1 MACMS
6 AFPLQRD
13 VEYPESDGQP
23 MAETDLHRDEM
34 YDLIEGL
41 ALRYLNVPDVY
52 VSGNLFFYYVQGDPR
67 AVVAPDVFLV
77 RGVPKRKR
85 RIYKLWEEGRV
96 PSLVIEVTS
105 DSTKEEDFDKKKSV
119 YRRLGVEEYFLH
131 DPYENYLS
139 PPLQGYRLVNGR
151 YQPLSPR
158 PDGSLR
164 SRITGLDLHVEG
176 EKLRLVDAATKK
188 PLPWGEELTAALNRE
203 TAARELAEERASR
216 AEERANLEAA
226 AREQAEERAN
236 WAEERASR
244 AEHRANREA
253 AARQSLEEELNRLR
267 REVEEKER
275 SE

>member
-1 MACMS
+1 MS

-13 VEYPESDGQP
+13 IEYPESDGQP

-34 YDLIEGL
+34 IDLIKAL
-41 ALRYLNVPDVY
+41 ARRYRDVPDVY

-96 PSLVIEVTS
+96 PSLVIELTS
-105 DSTKEEDFDKKKSV
+105 GSTQDEDIDKKKLI
-119 YRRLGVEEYFLH
+119 YQRLGVEEYFLH
-131 DPYENYLS
+131 DPYQDYLN
-139 PPLQGYRLVNGR
+139 PALQGFRLVKGR
-151 YQPLSPR
+151 YQPLRPG
-158 PDGSLR
+158 PDGSLP
-164 SRITGLDLHVEG
+164 SLSTGLRLRTEG
-176 EKLRLVDAATKK
+176 EHLRLVDAATNE
-188 PLPWGEELTAALNRE
+188 PLLWVEEQDAALERE
-203 TAARELAEERASR
+203 AVARELAED
-216 AEERANLEAA
+216 RANK
-226 AREQAEERAN
+226 
-236 WAEERASR
+236 

-267 REVEEKER
+267 REIEEKRR